1 MTRQKGFSI
10 VETVL
15 ILVVLAIVCA
25 VGYLAYTNLIVPT
38 RNDTENREK
47 ADTAAASQ
55 PVKVNETKDLDT
67 VSTQLDQMSV
77 DDSSDS
83 TQLDSA
89 ANSFN

>member
-1 MTRQKGFSI
+1 MKRQKGFSI

-15 ILVVLAIVCA
+15 ILVVLAIVGA

-38 RNDTENREK
+38 KNDTANREK
-47 ADTAAASQ
+47 ADTASQ
-55 PVKVNETKDLDT
+55 PVKVNDTKDLDT

-77 DDSSDS
+77 DDSSDGA
-83 TQLDSA
+83 QLDTA